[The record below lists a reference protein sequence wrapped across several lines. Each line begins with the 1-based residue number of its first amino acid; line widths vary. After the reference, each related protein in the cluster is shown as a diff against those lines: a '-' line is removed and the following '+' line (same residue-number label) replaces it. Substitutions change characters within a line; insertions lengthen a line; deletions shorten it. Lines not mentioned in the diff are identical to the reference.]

1 MRTDPLG
8 DRLTWYLLILIY
20 YEEIAHLQSVPINL
34 ILAYEAVDEHDKV
47 GLQHELSLTRSVD
60 VRHACKLR
68 ITN

>member
-1 MRTDPLG
+1 MG
-8 DRLTWYLLILIY
+8 FFY
-20 YEEIAHLQSVPINL
+20 YEENRPSAFKTNL

-60 VRHACKLR
+60 VRYAYKSC